1 MKRRYTLSLV
11 ISLAVYVAF
20 GLIGIYTYRYFQSND
35 KKKVEP
41 KIIKIKMIELKNE
54 PQKEIV
60 VEKQTQEV
68 EQSEPKKM
76 LKPIN
81 NVPQP
86 LIEPLYPKVESK
98 PKIEPKLPT
107 PTPIVTPSVLTTQK
121 PKSQTKEIVV
131 QTKVTPKV
139 PKAPVEVSLKSKTV
153 VREHLSLPAS
163 KIEPQL
169 SITPKIMAQ
178 KEPNQSQGTQ
188 YSQKQIDDWKIDFK
202 NTVRYRIERHKKY
215 PQSAID
221 AGITGIIRVSFDV
234 YENGSVDNIE
244 IANGNMLLQKAVRK
258 AINDASPFKPSE
270 KLKAYLPMRMNLPI
284 EFSLEQE

>member
-76 LKPIN
+76 LKPIHN
-81 NVPQP
+81 TPQP

-121 PKSQTKEIVV
+121 PKSQTKEIAFAKNTSVAV
-131 QTKVTPKV
+131 TTNKITKIEPLKVEPKV
-139 PKAPVEVSLKSKTV
+139 VEVSKKVEEIKVNT
-153 VREHLSLPAS
+153 
-163 KIEPQL
+163 
-169 SITPKIMAQ
+169 
-178 KEPNQSQGTQ
+178 
-188 YSQKQIDDWKIDFK
+188 KQIDDWKNDFK
-202 NTVRYRIERHKKY
+202 HRAKQKIESNKKY
-215 PQSAID
+215 PLIAKN
-221 AGITGIIRVSFDV
+221 ARITGKVKVSFVINKD
-234 YENGSVDNIE
+234 GSASNIQTNE
-244 IANGNMLLQKAVRK
+244 GNMLLRKSAMSAVSQS
-258 AINDASPFKPSE
+258 SPFGISDKFTQ
-270 KLKAYLPMRMNLPI
+270 YLPMDMSVTL
-284 EFSLEQE
+284 EFTLEPE